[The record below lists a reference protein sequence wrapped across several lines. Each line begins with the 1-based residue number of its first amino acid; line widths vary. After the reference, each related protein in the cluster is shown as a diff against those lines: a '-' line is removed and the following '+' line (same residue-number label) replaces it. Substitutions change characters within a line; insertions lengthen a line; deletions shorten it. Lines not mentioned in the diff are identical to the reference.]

1 MLIWQNIL
9 KSDVLKVA
17 HHGSATSTNLEFLEK
32 VNPLIAVISV
42 GKNNFGHPSEKIIER
57 LKDKNIAVYRTDQN
71 GTVIIRTNGQEYGVK
86 TLKGNN

>member
-1 MLIWQNIL
+1 
-9 KSDVLKVA
+9 
-17 HHGSATSTNLEFLEK
+17 
-32 VNPLIAVISV
+32 PLIAVISV